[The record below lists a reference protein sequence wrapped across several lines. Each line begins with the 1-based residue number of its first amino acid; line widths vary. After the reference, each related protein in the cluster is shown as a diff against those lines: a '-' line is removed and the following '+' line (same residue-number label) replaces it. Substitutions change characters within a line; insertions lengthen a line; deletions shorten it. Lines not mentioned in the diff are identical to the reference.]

1 MMSSSSLCPSTVII
15 EFMLNTQ
22 RNFPQSE
29 QSKTATTRLVIDLK
43 LLLSLFHCVKCVQ
56 IGSYFWSGFSH
67 IRTEYG
73 EIRSTNFPECGKTRS
88 RNNSVF
94 GHYSS
99 SVLLTYLN
107 AQRWTVFFSCLDFS
121 VNIIKRQVMLTIW
134 RHNWRRYAWWQW
146 ISFDCEA
153 VFIIT
158 FSKLE

>member
-1 MMSSSSLCPSTVII
+1 MSSSSLCPSTVII
-15 EFMLNTQ
+15 EFMNTQ

-29 QSKTATTRLVIDLK
+29 QSKTATTWLLIDLK

-56 IGSYFWSGFSH
+56 IWRYFWSVFSR

-73 EIRSTNFPECGKTRS
+73 EIKSTNFPECRKIRT

-99 SVLLTYLN
+99 SILLTYLD

-121 VNIIKRQVMLTIW
+121 VNIIKSQVMLTIW
-134 RHNWRRYAWWQW
+134 MHNWGSYGWWQW